1 MSWRWA
7 PLAAR
12 CWRER
17 RISEMAGAR
26 NPRRPSTIRTC
37 FCRPILIALRFCP
50 HFARAYESRKMS
62 HRGETGSSSTA
73 RTWVAPR
80 GARALIRMAVVGR
93 RSFFLN
99 YKAIDAPALIV
110 GERPLRLCSWSG
122 MFPPLVRQGPSP
134 CAVTFPARLQEGA
147 GDELGLAP
155 ESGRKRT
162 RRTPW
167 RGWSHGCLRLLAAV
181 RGAFGAGV
189 SRG

>member
-37 FCRPILIALRFCP
+37 FCRPILIASCFGGRTNRGKCRFAGNCLIVD
-50 HFARAYESRKMS
+50 AM
-62 HRGETGSSSTA
+62 
-73 RTWVAPR
+73 VAPR

-181 RGAFGAGV
+181 RGVLGAGV